1 METKAGVLDRLTKT
15 RLLYFLSAIAVVV
28 AGLLSRR
35 YQARLPQF
43 IAEYAGDTLW
53 ALMVYLLVSTLLARR
68 SCSFRACI
76 AILFAFLVEVS
87 QLHHAPWIDAIR
99 QTTLGGLVLG
109 HGFLWSDF
117 ACYSV
122 GVAVGVFAE
131 KGLQWRCNLG
141 APNNGRD

>member
-1 METKAGVLDRLTKT
+1 MNQNPPRERTLLHGNTFSRNPHPMETKAGVLDRLTKT

-76 AILFAFLVEVS
+76 AI
-87 QLHHAPWIDAIR
+87 
-99 QTTLGGLVLG
+99 
-109 HGFLWSDF
+109 
-117 ACYSV
+117 
-122 GVAVGVFAE
+122 
-131 KGLQWRCNLG
+131 
-141 APNNGRD
+141 